1 MKQRVGIIGVGAI
14 GKPLATHLLQ
24 EGYHITICPHRN
36 HAPIEEPKQQGARR
50 VTSPAEGA
58 THSDVVLILVPDAPQ
73 VEEVCFGEQRWG
85 ASKKRDH
92 ALTVVV
98 MSTIAPA
105 AMQSL
110 QP

>member
-50 VTSPAEGA
+50 VTSPAE
-58 THSDVVLILVPDAPQ
+58 
-73 VEEVCFGEQRWG
+73 VCFGEQRLG